1 MRSNCPYVSNT
12 PVDGAVCPVAEP
24 EAAEVRAPLDVGE
37 EYEILR
43 ELQTTDSEPEDALVP
58 DTHGGGAAGVSED
71 EGEVKARRDLKLLQ
85 FSTEHLMLHK
95 PFNPILLDLCINP
108 IPWYPSSKE
117 ANPYKEQ
124 APLLWATRNS
134 RPSVC

>member
-12 PVDGAVCPVAEP
+12 PVDGAICPVAEP
-24 EAAEVRAPLDVGE
+24 EAAEVRAPLEVGE
-37 EYEILR
+37 EHEILR
-43 ELQTTDSEPEDALVP
+43 ELQAIDSEPEDALVP

-95 PFNPILLDLCINP
+95 PFNPLLPDLHQYP
-108 IPWYPSSKE
+108 MPRHPSSEE
-117 ANPYKEQ
+117 ANPYKVQ
-124 APLLWATRNS
+124 APLLRAACNS
-134 RPSVC
+134 